1 VNRWSVIDFYEKENI
16 MGQLPKR
23 FSVDQVKV
31 HFQSNI
37 QGTIVRAEVEEIL
50 QINKTRFFAILK
62 EYRRDPESFSITY
75 ERETPARLSEE
86 VEAAIAKELLR
97 EKALVED
104 PQLPISSYNYLAM
117 RDRLKKRGF
126 TVSATTITKRAKE
139 LDCYHPHRK
148 HKVHDREVITAA
160 IGALVQHDA
169 STHFWSPFAKEK
181 WTLITSLDDYSRK
194 LLYADFVERE
204 TSWSHIQAA
213 QVVMKGFGLPLKYYV
228 DNLRVF
234 RFVQNRD
241 SVWRKHVLV
250 TDDIDPQ
257 WRQVMRLMGV
267 DVTYALSPQATPSRC
282 PSGKGKI
289 ERPYR
294 WLQDRIVRTCALENL
309 TSLEEVRDVLRD
321 EVDRYN
327 NHQVHSTTGEIPAI
341 RFDNARKSGTSLFRP
356 FSLPKP
362 YTSPKDIF
370 CLHEMRTLNG
380 YRRISLYNHHIDIP
394 HVPVREDVELHLIPD
409 IARQALEVRIWFEN
423 KMVHSLSF
431 PMADPTVHF

>member
-1 VNRWSVIDFYEKENI
+1 
-16 MGQLPKR
+16 MGQLHKR
-23 FSVDQVKV
+23 FTGEQVKV
-31 HFQSNI
+31 LFKSYV

-62 EYRRDPESFSITY
+62 TYRRDPESFSIAY

-86 VEAAIAKELLR
+86 VERAIAEELLR
-97 EKALVED
+97 EKALVEN
-104 PQLPISSYNYLAM
+104 PELPISNYNYLAM
-117 RDRLKKRGF
+117 RDRLKKRGI
-126 TVSATTITKRAKE
+126 TVSATTITKRAKA
-139 LDCYHPHRK
+139 LDCYQPHRK
-148 HKVHDREVITAA
+148 HKIHDREVITTA

-169 STHFWSPFAKEK
+169 STHLWSPFAAEK

-194 LLYADFVERE
+194 LLYADFVLQE

-213 QVVMKGFGLPLKYYV
+213 QAVMKAYGLPLSYYV

-234 RFVQNRD
+234 RFVQERD
-241 SVWRKHVLV
+241 SVWRKHVLM

-257 WRQVMRLMGV
+257 WRTCLRLMGV
-267 DVTYALSPQATPSRC
+267 DVTYALSPQA
-282 PSGKGKI
+282 KGKI

-309 TSLEEVRDVLRD
+309 TSLEEVRGVLRD

-327 NHQVHSTTGEIPAI
+327 NHQVHSTTGEIPAL
-341 RFDNARKSGTSLFRP
+341 RFDHARKSGSSLFRP
-356 FSLPKP
+356 FALPKP

-370 CLHEMRTLNG
+370 CLREMRTLNG
-380 YRRISLYNHHIDIP
+380 YRRISLFNQEIEVP

-409 IARQALEVRIWFEN
+409 LPRQALEVRIWFQY
-423 KMVHSLSF
+423 KMVHSLTI
-431 PMADPTVHF
+431 PLADSRVHF